1 MEGLL
6 FHLDPETLA
15 PFISNDN
22 RHLKTALS
30 LYTGYCSKT
39 SISWSQTS
47 KCDNYK
53 TFKQCNTREKSEAFL
68 LKNQVSSC

>member
-39 SISWSQTS
+39 SIS
-47 KCDNYK
+47 
-53 TFKQCNTREKSEAFL
+53 
-68 LKNQVSSC
+68 